1 DLNEDM
7 LLDDID
13 EWDSLAFVSV
23 MVLYKNLFALKIT
36 AEDLKNCQKVSD
48 LINLAKL
55 D

>member
-1 DLNEDM
+1 
-7 LLDDID
+7 
-13 EWDSLAFVSV
+13 
-23 MVLYKNLFALKIT
+23 LKIT